1 MDLAKIWLQSEFLIF
16 NLCQVVLKHYK
27 SSKGR
32 NRHFSTFFKGMTLH
46 LLSWLYQEREWNFSL
61 VDMALFSKGQ
71 VVLEASTLHFAPW
84 EGWGCVPDL
93 TILYIHMHTIK
104 FFFFSIGFFTQ
115 HSRERSISS
124 SEKYD
129 CENVNYQQPTD
140 TAFCLPKLI
149 VTQFYM
155 ATDIVHFIQ
164 HRIFI
169 QISTASLAVSLSNLN
184 RKKKIGELFLT
195 PRKQEKS
202 ICLLMKILLSY
213 FYNCFQK

>member
-1 MDLAKIWLQSEFLIF
+1 M
-16 NLCQVVLKHYK
+16 
-27 SSKGR
+27 
-32 NRHFSTFFKGMTLH
+32 GMCAWFDNSLH
-46 LLSWLYQEREWNFSL
+46 SHAYHQ
-61 VDMALFSKGQ
+61 
-71 VVLEASTLHFAPW
+71 
-84 EGWGCVPDL
+84 
-93 TILYIHMHTIK
+93 I
-104 FFFFSIGFFTQ
+104 FFFFIGLFTQ

-155 ATDIVHFIQ
+155 ATDTVHLIQ

-184 RKKKIGELFLT
+184 RKKKNRWVILDPEEARKEHMLINENPTKLFLQLLPKVEVCT
-195 PRKQEKS
+195 LQMSSFPRS
-202 ICLLMKILLSY
+202 CLEL
-213 FYNCFQK
+213 